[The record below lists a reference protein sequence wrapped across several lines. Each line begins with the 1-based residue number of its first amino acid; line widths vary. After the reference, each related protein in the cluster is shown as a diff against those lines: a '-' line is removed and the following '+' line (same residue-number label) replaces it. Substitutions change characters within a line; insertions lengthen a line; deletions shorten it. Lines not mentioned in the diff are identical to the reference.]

1 MGKIL
6 FVLPLLFCLACNN
19 TNSRSHSDGVV
30 TVTKSYGKNNA
41 TIADTAHFL
50 KDCKTMKHGYRIGAI
65 QDTLADRDS
74 AGYIVFFPCYTCKQ
88 SYEVVFAYRGGK
100 NARKVLGY
108 DGVEKEYLE
117 GCKDGFKKFESFVF
131 VLPMRDPEKQEDIHA
146 MNIDFPVKV
155 KVYGQIEGDKWRYV
169 VQREFKT
176 FNDYAAFQLAVVY
189 HKIAPN
195 MAQE

>member
-1 MGKIL
+1 MKKTL
-6 FVLPLLFCLACNN
+6 FVLYLLFYLACTN
-19 TNSRSHSDGVV
+19 TNFRFHDGDLV
-30 TVTKSYGKNNA
+30 TVTKSYDNDKA
-41 TIADTAHFL
+41 YSVDTSHFL
-50 KDCKTMKHGYRIGAI
+50 KDCNTMKRQYYVGAI

-74 AGYIVFFPCYTCKQ
+74 AGYIVFFPCYTCKET
-88 SYEVVFAYRGGK
+88 YEVIFAYKGGK

-117 GCKDGFKKFESFVF
+117 GCKDGFKKFESFAF
-131 VLPMRDPEKQEDIHA
+131 VLPMRNPEKQKDLHA

-155 KVYGQIEGDKWRYV
+155 KVYGQIERDNWRYI

-189 HKIAPN
+189 HKIH
-195 MAQE
+195 